1 MPSNCVICGNSA
13 MKDPGVSFHRL
24 PSSPERKRQWLA
36 AFDVSEEEWCPH
48 WRVCSRH
55 FPDGNPKSAPHTYQE
70 DQFATAWAL
79 RKRTKLNQSSSR
91 QIKRNHLNAIL
102 ATRAQG
108 ALSHPFPVSTPV
120 TVSSTPT
127 SITASKPKSMGSVH
141 ARVPMLLPVA
151 SLASSTPGGPITVI
165 TTGESLTATQPQRQL
180 EATGIH
186 VHELVVMPDL
196 DPVEESGS
204 ESSGSDNS
212 IPGLDPA
219 GDTTTTIVPTSHDE
233 SRLLIPMSAAEHVLR
248 VDTATPLR
256 AEHGTTPSEGYSAP
270 VPMEVPRMDHFITT
284 QRVNHTADIS
294 RIDHSSVPQ
303 AQDVS
308 VLVKSA
314 LLARIEALEND
325 NHQLKQKV
333 HSPWKCPPLYTVLL
347 SLLNPLL
354 HSHESNTSFLQP
366 MYIVCSIATNPVR
379 NSQILH
385 IIDTVSGYVYMYF

>member
-1 MPSNCVICGNSA
+1 

-24 PSSPERKRQWLA
+24 PSGPERKRQWLA

-91 QIKRNHLNAIL
+91 QMKRNHLNAIL

-127 SITASKPKSMGSVH
+127 SITASKPVGSVH

-186 VHELVVMPDL
+186 VHELVVVPDL

-204 ESSGSDNS
+204 ESSGSDDS

-219 GDTTTTIVPTSHDE
+219 GDTTTTVVPTSHDE
-233 SRLLIPMSAAEHVLR
+233 SHLLIPVSAAEHVLR

-256 AEHGTTPSEGYSAP
+256 ADHGTTPTEVYSTP
-270 VPMEVPRMDHFITT
+270 VPIEVSGMDHFMTT
-284 QRVNHTADIS
+284 QRANHTIDMLRINRSLTAS
-294 RIDHSSVPQ
+294 RVEAAPCSSAPQ

-333 HSPWKCPPLYTVLL
+333 HGSAHLCTLVLL

-354 HSHESNTSFLQP
+354 HSHESNTYS
-366 MYIVCSIATNPVR
+366 S
-379 NSQILH
+379 SH
-385 IIDTVSGYVYMYF
+385 VYCM

>member
-24 PSSPERKRQWLA
+24 PSGPERKRQWLA

-91 QIKRNHLNAIL
+91 QMKRNHLNAIL

-108 ALSHPFPVSTPV
+108 ALSRPFQVSTPV

-127 SITASKPKSMGSVH
+127 SITASKPVGSVH

-186 VHELVVMPDL
+186 VHELVVVPDL

-204 ESSGSDNS
+204 ESTGSDDS
-212 IPGLDPA
+212 ILGLDPA
-219 GDTTTTIVPTSHDE
+219 GDTTTTVVPTSHDE
-233 SRLLIPMSAAEHVLR
+233 SHLLIPVSAAEHVLR
-248 VDTATPLR
+248 VDTPLR
-256 AEHGTTPSEGYSAP
+256 AEHGTTPSEVYSAP
-270 VPMEVPRMDHFITT
+270 VPIEASGMDHFITT
-284 QRVNHTADIS
+284 QRVNHTIDLS
-294 RIDHSSVPQ
+294 RIDRSLAASRVESAPCFSAPQ

-308 VLVKSA
+308 VLVKGA

-333 HSPWKCPPLYTVLL
+333 HSPWKCPPLYMVLL
-347 SLLNPLL
+347 SLLTLSSTVMNLIPVSS
-354 HSHESNTSFLQP
+354 SH
-366 MYIVCSIATNPVR
+366 
-379 NSQILH
+379 
-385 IIDTVSGYVYMYF
+385 VYCI

>member
-24 PSSPERKRQWLA
+24 PSGPERKRQWLA

-91 QIKRNHLNAIL
+91 QMKRNHLNAIL

-108 ALSHPFPVSTPV
+108 ALSHPFPVSTPI
-120 TVSSTPT
+120 TMSGTPT
-127 SITASKPKSMGSVH
+127 SITASKPGSVH

-151 SLASSTPGGPITVI
+151 SLASSTAGGPITVI
-165 TTGESLTATQPQRQL
+165 TTGEPLSGAQPQRQL

-186 VHELVVMPDL
+186 VHELVVVPDL

-204 ESSGSDNS
+204 ESSGSDDS

-219 GDTTTTIVPTSHDE
+219 GDTTTTVVASSHDE
-233 SRLLIPMSAAEHVLR
+233 SHLFIPTSAAEHVSR
-248 VDTATPLR
+248 VDTPIPLR
-256 AEHGTTPSEGYSAP
+256 AEHTPSDVYSTP
-270 VPMEVPRMDHFITT
+270 VTVEVPRIDHFMSA
-284 QRVNHTADIS
+284 QRVNDIS
-294 RIDHSSVPQ
+294 RVNHSLTASRVESASYSSASQPR
-303 AQDVS
+303 DVS

-325 NHQLKQKV
+325 NNQLKQKV
-333 HSPWKCPPLYTVLL
+333 YIYIYPCLL
-347 SLLNPLL
+347 R
-354 HSHESNTSFLQP
+354 
-366 MYIVCSIATNPVR
+366 V
-379 NSQILH
+379 
-385 IIDTVSGYVYMYF
+385 